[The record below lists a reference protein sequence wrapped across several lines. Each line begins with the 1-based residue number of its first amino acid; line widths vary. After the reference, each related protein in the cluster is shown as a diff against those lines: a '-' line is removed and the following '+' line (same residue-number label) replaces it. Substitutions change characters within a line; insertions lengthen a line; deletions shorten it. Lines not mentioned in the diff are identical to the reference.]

1 MPTGRSRS
9 DRPLGRTEAALN
21 ASLTGRPDITK
32 ASRTALRVQAHA
44 VDLAE
49 AAQDVE
55 LITSAIGGYLDLLQ
69 ANGLTSDQP
78 EPVDAFEKLLADLG
92 RATSSPSDTTQP

>member
-1 MPTGRSRS
+1 MGRC
-9 DRPLGRTEAALN
+9 EAALEH
-21 ASLTGRPDITK
+21 SLRDRPDIAT
-32 ASRTALRVQAHA
+32 ATRTALRAQAHA

-49 AAQDVE
+49 AQLDVV
-55 LITSAIGGYLDLLQ
+55 LITQAMGGYLDLLQ

-92 RATSSPSDTTQP
+92 RAGTSPSHPEVS